1 MIDRFIHLR
10 IKKLMRQFPAVGMLG
25 PRQCGKTTL
34 AKQIRKEL
42 GDKALYFDLEDP
54 NDYGRFRDPALLLN
68 QLQAKTIIIDE
79 IQRRPELFAVLRSVI
94 DKNRKP
100 GRFLLLGSASPE
112 MVQGAS
118 ESLAGRIAY
127 VEATPFLLR
136 ELPPGTDTE
145 NRHWLRGGFPGAW
158 QARTN
163 ESAREW
169 MSAFTRTFVERD
181 LNQLFGTSF
190 TPSIMFRLWQMLA
203 HNQAQLWNAA
213 SFSKGLDVSPVT
225 VNRYLDHLE
234 GAFMIRRLY
243 PWHTNSR
250 KRLVKSPKVYL
261 RDSGIVHHHLG
272 ISDRN
277 TLLTHPVVGHSWEG
291 YVIEQICVQLSD
303 AVFPFFYRTH
313 DGSEMDL
320 VIAKG
325 IKPHACIEIKL
336 TSAPSITKGMTESIK
351 DLGSKN
357 NFVIVPGDVQPWPLR
372 ADITVCGLQ
381 AFLKNIL
388 PGLIK

>member
-1 MIDRFIHLR
+1 
-10 IKKLMRQFPAVGMLG
+10 MRQFPAVGILG

-34 AKQIRKEL
+34 AKLIRKEL

-54 NDYGRFRDPALLLN
+54 QDYSRFRDPALLLS

-79 IQRRPELFAVLRSVI
+79 IQRMPELFAVLRSVI

-136 ELPPGTDTE
+136 ELPAGVDTE
-145 NRHWLRGGFPGAW
+145 NKHWLRGGFPGAW
-158 QARTN
+158 LARSN
-163 ESAREW
+163 DSAREW

-181 LNQLFGTSF
+181 LNQLFGISF
-190 TPSIMFRLWQMLA
+190 TPSVMFRLWQMLA
-203 HNQAQLWNAA
+203 HHQAQVWNAA
-213 SFSKGLDVSPVT
+213 SFSKGLDVSPIT

-234 GAFMIRRLY
+234 GAFMIRRLH
-243 PWHTNSR
+243 PWHTNGR
-250 KRLVKSPKVYL
+250 KRLVKSPKVYV
-261 RDSGIVHHHLG
+261 RDSGVVHHHLN
-272 ISDRN
+272 ITDRN

-291 YVIEQICVQLSD
+291 YVIEQICTQLSD

-320 VIAKG
+320 VIVKG

-336 TSAPSITKGMTESIK
+336 TSAPSVTKGMTESIK
-351 DLGSKN
+351 DLGCKN
-357 NFVIVPGDVQPWPLR
+357 NYVVVPGNAAPWQLR
-372 ADITVCGLQ
+372 EDITVCGLQ
-381 AFLKNIL
+381 IFLEKHL